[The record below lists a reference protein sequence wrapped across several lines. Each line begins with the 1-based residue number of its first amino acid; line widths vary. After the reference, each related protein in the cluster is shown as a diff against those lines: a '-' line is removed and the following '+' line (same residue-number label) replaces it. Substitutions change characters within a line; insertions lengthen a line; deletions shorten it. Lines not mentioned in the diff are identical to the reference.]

1 MLLAGAESVSRSI
14 IGKAGDFSLS
24 KSGKSLKQSY
34 KLMVEYLLNIVIFKA
49 LQFFFLYSSK
59 PIWLLTESLYQNLP
73 FTLAFLT

>member
-24 KSGKSLKQSY
+24 ESGKSLKQSY

-49 LQFFFLYSSK
+49 LQFFFYIHQNQSGFSLRVYTK
-59 PIWLLTESLYQNLP
+59 ICHLLWP
-73 FTLAFLT
+73 F